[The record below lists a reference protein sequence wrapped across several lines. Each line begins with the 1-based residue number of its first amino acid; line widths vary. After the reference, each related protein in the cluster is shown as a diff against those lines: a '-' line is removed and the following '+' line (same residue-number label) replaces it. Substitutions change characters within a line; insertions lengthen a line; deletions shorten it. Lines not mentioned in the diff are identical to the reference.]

1 MAQGKNAYI
10 RYKVLDRCF
19 RDSRRHYYMED
30 LVEACN
36 EVLYNYDGSSVSERT
51 IREDIHFM
59 QRQAGGG
66 VPLERKMDGHRAY
79 YMYSDRNFS
88 IQNLPMSQSEA
99 EMLSDTIQMLS
110 RFKGLPNQEW
120 LNATLVQMKSTFNIG
135 QAKASYVS
143 FSQNEDLKGLKYFTP
158 LYEAIASQHVVS
170 LEYHQFGRPSYN
182 RIIHPYQLRQYNNR
196 WFLLGKSAEYDTI
209 GNYALD
215 RIVSFKKVDVP
226 FCNNTQINFDTY
238 FDDVIGVTVPKGDIK
253 TVVLRFSENRFPYI
267 VSKPLHQSQEVN
279 LEERTITIKVKPNKE
294 LDQLIF
300 SFIPDVEVLSPQS
313 LRDTIK
319 EKIEEN
325 LKKYLSAQN
334 TPLNHGTFVQ

>member
-19 RDSRRHYYMED
+19 RDSRRRYYIED

-36 EVLYNYDGSSVSERT
+36 KELSNYDGSSVSERT
-51 IREDIHFM
+51 IRDDISFM
-59 QRQAGGG
+59 QREAGGG
-66 VPLERKMDGHRAY
+66 IPLVKKYDGHKAY

-88 IQNLPMSQSEA
+88 IMDLPMSQSEA

-158 LYEAIASQHVVS
+158 LYEAIASQQVVS

-196 WFLLGKSAEYDTI
+196 WFLVGWEPAVAAKIPLVVI
-209 GNYALD
+209 PLD
-215 RIVSFKKVDVP
+215 RIDDYKILDKEHFVSY
-226 FCNNTQINFDTY
+226 Q
-238 FDDVIGVTVPKGDIK
+238 GDIDECFK
-253 TVVLRFSENRFPYI
+253 DIVGVSLKFKEPCQHIVFKAYHPTSSYIETKPIHHSQRVVERY
-267 VSKPLHQSQEVN
+267 
-279 LEERTITIKVKPNKE
+279 EEYT
-294 LDQLIF
+294 IF
-300 SFIPDVEVLSPQS
+300 SLDLIPNYEFETIMMSYADNCEILEPQDLKES
-313 LRDTIK
+313 LVCRAKNIIK
-319 EKIEEN
+319 YNADI
-325 LKKYLSAQN
+325 
-334 TPLNHGTFVQ
+334 

>member
-110 RFKGLPNQEW
+110 RFKGLPNHEW
-120 LNATLVQMKSTFNIG
+120 LEATIAQMKSTFNLDN
-135 QAKASYVS
+135 AKQSYVS
-143 FSQNEDLKGLKYFTP
+143 FSQNEDLRGLHYFSR
-158 LYEAIASQHVVS
+158 LYEAIASHQVVS
-170 LEYHQFGRPSYN
+170 LQYHKFTGETWERLV
-182 RIIHPYQLRQYNNR
+182 HPYQLRQYNNR
-196 WFLLGKSAEYDTI
+196 WFLVGWEPAVAAKIPLVVI
-209 GNYALD
+209 PLD
-215 RIVSFKKVDVP
+215 RIDDYKVLEKESYEP
-226 FCNNTQINFDTY
+226 Y
-238 FDDVIGVTVPKGDIK
+238 EGDIDACFK
-253 TVVLRFSENRFPYI
+253 DIVGVSLKFNESCRHIVFKAYPPTSSYI
-267 VSKPLHQSQEVN
+267 ETKPIHHSQRIV
-279 LEERTITIKVKPNKE
+279 ERHEDYT
-294 LDQLIF
+294 IF
-300 SFIPDVEVLSPQS
+300 SLDLIPNYEFETIMISYADNCEILEPQDLKES
-313 LRDTIK
+313 LVCRAKNIIK
-319 EKIEEN
+319 FN
-325 LKKYLSAQN
+325 VGQ
-334 TPLNHGTFVQ
+334 

>member
-19 RDSRRHYYMED
+19 RDSRRRYYIED

-36 EVLYNYDGSSVSERT
+36 EELSNYDGSSVSERT
-51 IREDIHFM
+51 IRDDISFM
-59 QRQAGGG
+59 QREAGGG
-66 VPLERKMDGHRAY
+66 IPLVKKYDGHKAY

-88 IQNLPMSQSEA
+88 IMDLPMSQSEA

-158 LYEAIASQHVVS
+158 LYEAIASQQVVS

-196 WFLLGKSAEYDTI
+196 WFLVGWEPAVAAKIPLVVI
-209 GNYALD
+209 PLD
-215 RIVSFKKVDVP
+215 RIDDYKILDKEHFVSY
-226 FCNNTQINFDTY
+226 Q
-238 FDDVIGVTVPKGDIK
+238 GDIDECFK
-253 TVVLRFSENRFPYI
+253 DIVGVSLKFKEPCQHIVFKAYHPTSSYIETKPIHHSQRVVERY
-267 VSKPLHQSQEVN
+267 
-279 LEERTITIKVKPNKE
+279 EEYT
-294 LDQLIF
+294 IF
-300 SFIPDVEVLSPQS
+300 SLDLIPNYEFETIMMSYADNCEILEPQDLKES
-313 LRDTIK
+313 LVCRAKNIIK
-319 EKIEEN
+319 YNADI
-325 LKKYLSAQN
+325 
-334 TPLNHGTFVQ
+334 

>member
-158 LYEAIASQHVVS
+158 LYEAIASQYVVS

-196 WFLLGKSAEYDTI
+196 WFLVGMEKKVKDKLPLVVI
-209 GNYALD
+209 PLD
-215 RIVSFKKVDVP
+215 RIDDCKVQEATKFIPYEGDIDDNFKD
-226 FCNNTQINFDTY
+226 I
-238 FDDVIGVTVPKGDIK
+238 IGVS
-253 TVVLRFSENRFPYI
+253 LRFHEPCQHIVFKAYPAIAPYI
-267 VSKPLHQSQEVN
+267 ETKPIHHSQRIV
-279 LEERTITIKVKPNKE
+279 ERQEDYT
-294 LDQLIF
+294 IF
-300 SFIPDVEVLSPQS
+300 SLDLVPNYEFESLMMTYADKCEILSPIS
-313 LRDTIK
+313 LC
-319 EKIEEN
+319 EKLAEKAKNIVKFN
-325 LKKYLSAQN
+325 CPK
-334 TPLNHGTFVQ
+334 

>member
-110 RFKGLPNQEW
+110 RFKGLPNHEW
-120 LNATLVQMKSTFNIG
+120 LEATIAQMKSTFNLDNA
-135 QAKASYVS
+135 QQSYVS
-143 FSQNEDLKGLKYFTP
+143 FSQNEDLRGLNYFSR
-158 LYEAIASQHVVS
+158 LYEAIASHQVVS
-170 LEYHQFGRPSYN
+170 LQYH
-182 RIIHPYQLRQYNNR
+182 
-196 WFLLGKSAEYDTI
+196 
-209 GNYALD
+209 
-215 RIVSFKKVDVP
+215 
-226 FCNNTQINFDTY
+226 
-238 FDDVIGVTVPKGDIK
+238 
-253 TVVLRFSENRFPYI
+253 
-267 VSKPLHQSQEVN
+267 
-279 LEERTITIKVKPNKE
+279 
-294 LDQLIF
+294 
-300 SFIPDVEVLSPQS
+300 
-313 LRDTIK
+313 
-319 EKIEEN
+319 
-325 LKKYLSAQN
+325 
-334 TPLNHGTFVQ
+334 

>member
-36 EVLYNYDGSSVSERT
+36 EELYNYDGSSVSERT

-196 WFLLGKSAEYDTI
+196 WFLVGWEPAVAAKIPLAVI
-209 GNYALD
+209 PLD
-215 RIVSFKKVDVP
+215 RIVDYRISDKEHFVSY
-226 FCNNTQINFDTY
+226 Q
-238 FDDVIGVTVPKGDIK
+238 GDIDECFK
-253 TVVLRFSENRFPYI
+253 DIVGVSLRFKEPCQHIVFKAYHPTSSYI
-267 VSKPLHQSQEVN
+267 ETKPIHHSQRVVERH
-279 LEERTITIKVKPNKE
+279 EEYT
-294 LDQLIF
+294 IF
-300 SFIPDVEVLSPQS
+300 SLDLIPNYEFETIMMSYADNCEILEPQDLKES
-313 LRDTIK
+313 LVCRAKNIIRYNADI
-319 EKIEEN
+319 
-325 LKKYLSAQN
+325 
-334 TPLNHGTFVQ
+334 

>member
-19 RDSRRHYYMED
+19 RDSRRRYYIED
-30 LVEACN
+30 LIEACN
-36 EVLYNYDGSSVSERT
+36 EELSNYDGSSVSERT
-51 IREDIHFM
+51 IRDDISFM

-66 VPLERKMDGHRAY
+66 IPLVKKYDGHKAY

-88 IQNLPMSQSEA
+88 IMDLPMSQSEA

-158 LYEAIASQHVVS
+158 LYEAIASQQVVS

-196 WFLLGKSAEYDTI
+196 WFLVGWEPAVAAKIPLVVI
-209 GNYALD
+209 PLD
-215 RIVSFKKVDVP
+215 RTDDYKILDKEHFVSY
-226 FCNNTQINFDTY
+226 Q
-238 FDDVIGVTVPKGDIK
+238 GDIDECFK
-253 TVVLRFSENRFPYI
+253 DIVGVSLKFKEPCQHIVFKAYHPTSSYIETKPIHHSQRVV
-267 VSKPLHQSQEVN
+267 
-279 LEERTITIKVKPNKE
+279 ERYEDYT
-294 LDQLIF
+294 IF
-300 SFIPDVEVLSPQS
+300 SLDLIPNYEFETIMISYADNCEILEPQDLKES
-313 LRDTIK
+313 LVCRAKNIIK
-319 EKIEEN
+319 FN
-325 LKKYLSAQN
+325 VGQ
-334 TPLNHGTFVQ
+334 

>member
-158 LYEAIASQHVVS
+158 LYEAIASLHVVS

-196 WFLLGKSAEYDTI
+196 WFLVGWEPAVSDVLPI
-209 GNYALD
+209 VVVPLD
-215 RIVSFKKVDVP
+215 RINDYKILENEKFSP
-226 FCNNTQINFDTY
+226 I
-238 FDDVIGVTVPKGDIK
+238 KGDVEAYFKDIVGVSPK
-253 TVVLRFSENRFPYI
+253 FGESCQHIVFKAYHPTSSYIETKPIHHSQRVVERY
-267 VSKPLHQSQEVN
+267 
-279 LEERTITIKVKPNKE
+279 EEYT
-294 LDQLIF
+294 IF
-300 SFIPDVEVLSPQS
+300 SLDLIPNYEFETIMLTYADKCEILEPLD
-313 LRDTIK
+313 LRG
-319 EKIEEN
+319 KINERAKNIVKFCEIE
-325 LKKYLSAQN
+325 
-334 TPLNHGTFVQ
+334 

>member
-158 LYEAIASQHVVS
+158 LYEAIVSQHVVS

-196 WFLLGKSAEYDTI
+196 WFLVGKESAVSDVLPI
-209 GNYALD
+209 VVVPLD
-215 RIVSFKKVDVP
+215 RI
-226 FCNNTQINFDTY
+226 
-238 FDDVIGVTVPKGDIK
+238 DDYKILEKEKFSPIKGDVEAYFKDIVGVSPK
-253 TVVLRFSENRFPYI
+253 FGESCQHIMFKAYHPADSYIMTKPIHHSQRVVERHDDYTILSLDLILTYEFETILLTYADKCEILEPLDLRE
-267 VSKPLHQSQEVN
+267 K
-279 LEERTITIKVKPNKE
+279 
-294 LDQLIF
+294 
-300 SFIPDVEVLSPQS
+300 
-313 LRDTIK
+313 IK
-319 EKIEEN
+319 ERAKNIVKSNE
-325 LKKYLSAQN
+325 K
-334 TPLNHGTFVQ
+334 

>member
-19 RDSRRHYYMED
+19 RDSRRRYYIED

-36 EVLYNYDGSSVSERT
+36 EELSNYDGSSVSERT
-51 IREDIHFM
+51 IRDDISFM

-66 VPLERKMDGHRAY
+66 IPLVKKYDGHKAY

-88 IQNLPMSQSEA
+88 IMDLPMSQSEA

-170 LEYHQFGRPSYN
+170 LESHQFGRPSYN

-196 WFLLGKSAEYDTI
+196 WFLVGKEPTVSDVLPI
-209 GNYALD
+209 VVVPLD
-215 RIVSFKKVDVP
+215 RI
-226 FCNNTQINFDTY
+226 
-238 FDDVIGVTVPKGDIK
+238 DDYKILENEKFSPIKGD
-253 TVVLRFSENRFPYI
+253 VENYFKDIVGVSPKFGESCQHIVFKAYHPADSYI
-267 VSKPLHQSQEVN
+267 VTKPIHHSQRVVERHDDYTILSLDLIPTYEFETIMLTYADKCEI
-279 LEERTITIKVKPNKE
+279 LEPLDLRGKINERVKNIVKFCE
-294 LDQLIF
+294 
-300 SFIPDVEVLSPQS
+300 
-313 LRDTIK
+313 
-319 EKIEEN
+319 IE
-325 LKKYLSAQN
+325 
-334 TPLNHGTFVQ
+334 

>member
-19 RDSRRHYYMED
+19 RDSRRRYYMED

-36 EVLYNYDGSSVSERT
+36 EELSNYDGSSVSERT
-51 IREDIHFM
+51 IRDDISFM

-66 VPLERKMDGHRAY
+66 IPLVKKYDGHKAY
-79 YMYSDRNFS
+79 YMYSDRYFS
-88 IQNLPMSQSEA
+88 IMDLPMSQSEA

-158 LYEAIASQHVVS
+158 LYDAIASQRVVS
-170 LEYHQFGRPSYN
+170 LVYHKFGCSSYE

-196 WFLLGKSAEYDTI
+196 WFLVGWEPAVAAKIPLVVI
-209 GNYALD
+209 PLD
-215 RIVSFKKVDVP
+215 RIDDYKILEKKKFIPMEGDVDDYFKNIVGVS
-226 FCNNTQINFDTY
+226 
-238 FDDVIGVTVPKGDIK
+238 
-253 TVVLRFSENRFPYI
+253 LRFNEPCQHIVFKVYHPADYYI
-267 VSKPLHQSQEVN
+267 ETKPIHHSQRV
-279 LEERTITIKVKPNKE
+279 LERHDDYTIMSLDLIPTYEFETIMMTYADKCEILEP
-294 LDQLIF
+294 LD
-300 SFIPDVEVLSPQS
+300 
-313 LRDTIK
+313 LREKIK
-319 EKIEEN
+319 ERAKNIVKFCESE
-325 LKKYLSAQN
+325 
-334 TPLNHGTFVQ
+334 

>member
-36 EVLYNYDGSSVSERT
+36 EELYNYDGSSVSERT

-79 YMYSDRNFS
+79 YMYYDRNFS

-158 LYEAIASQHVVS
+158 LYEAITSQHVVS

-196 WFLLGKSAEYDTI
+196 WFLVGKEPTLSEMLPLVVVP
-209 GNYALD
+209 LD
-215 RIVSFKKVDVP
+215 RIDDYKILEKE
-226 FCNNTQINFDTY
+226 TY
-238 FDDVIGVTVPKGDIK
+238 SPMIGDIDDYFK
-253 TVVLRFSENRFPYI
+253 DIVGVSLRFEESCQHIVFKAYHPTDSYI
-267 VSKPLHQSQEVN
+267 VTKPIHHSQRVVERH
-279 LEERTITIKVKPNKE
+279 EEYT
-294 LDQLIF
+294 IF
-300 SFIPDVEVLSPQS
+300 SLDLIPNYEFETIMMSYVDNCEILEPQD
-313 LRDTIK
+313 LK
-319 EKIEEN
+319 EN
-325 LKKYLSAQN
+325 LVNRAKNIIKIN
-334 TPLNHGTFVQ
+334 TDI

>member
-19 RDSRRHYYMED
+19 RDSRRRYYIED

-36 EVLYNYDGSSVSERT
+36 EELSNYDGSSVSERT
-51 IREDIHFM
+51 IRDDISFM
-59 QRQAGGG
+59 QREAGGG
-66 VPLERKMDGHRAY
+66 IPLVKKYDGHKAY

-88 IQNLPMSQSEA
+88 IMDIPMSQSEA

-158 LYEAIASQHVVS
+158 LYEAIASQQVVS

-196 WFLLGKSAEYDTI
+196 WFLVGWEPAVAAQIPLVVI
-209 GNYALD
+209 PLD
-215 RIVSFKKVDVP
+215 RIDDYKILDKEHFVSY
-226 FCNNTQINFDTY
+226 Q
-238 FDDVIGVTVPKGDIK
+238 GDIDECFK
-253 TVVLRFSENRFPYI
+253 DIVGVSLKFNESCSHIVFKAYPPTSSYI
-267 VSKPLHQSQEVN
+267 ETKPIHHSQRIV
-279 LEERTITIKVKPNKE
+279 ERHEDYT
-294 LDQLIF
+294 IF
-300 SFIPDVEVLSPQS
+300 SLDLIPNYEFETIMMSYADNCEILEPQDLKES
-313 LRDTIK
+313 LVCRAKNIIK
-319 EKIEEN
+319 FN
-325 LKKYLSAQN
+325 VGQ
-334 TPLNHGTFVQ
+334 

>member
-110 RFKGLPNQEW
+110 RFTGLPNQEW

-196 WFLLGKSAEYDTI
+196 WFLVGMEKKVKDKLPLVVI
-209 GNYALD
+209 PLD
-215 RIVSFKKVDVP
+215 RIDDCKVQEATKFIPYEGDIDDNFKD
-226 FCNNTQINFDTY
+226 I
-238 FDDVIGVTVPKGDIK
+238 IGVS
-253 TVVLRFSENRFPYI
+253 LRFHEPCQHIVFKAYPAIAPYI
-267 VSKPLHQSQEVN
+267 ETKPIHHSQRIV
-279 LEERTITIKVKPNKE
+279 ERHEDYT
-294 LDQLIF
+294 IF
-300 SFIPDVEVLSPQS
+300 SLDLVPNYEFESLMMTYADKCEILSPIS
-313 LRDTIK
+313 LC
-319 EKIEEN
+319 EKLAEKAKNIVKFN
-325 LKKYLSAQN
+325 CPK
-334 TPLNHGTFVQ
+334 

>member
-196 WFLLGKSAEYDTI
+196 WFLVGWEPAVAAKIPLVVI
-209 GNYALD
+209 PLD
-215 RIVSFKKVDVP
+215 RIDDYRILDKEHFVSY
-226 FCNNTQINFDTY
+226 Q
-238 FDDVIGVTVPKGDIK
+238 GDIDECFK
-253 TVVLRFSENRFPYI
+253 DIVGVSLRFKEPSQHIVFKAYHPSSSYI
-267 VSKPLHQSQEVN
+267 ETKPIHHSQRIVERH
-279 LEERTITIKVKPNKE
+279 EEYT
-294 LDQLIF
+294 IF
-300 SFIPDVEVLSPQS
+300 SLDLIPNYEFETIMMSYVDNCEILEPQDLKES
-313 LRDTIK
+313 LVSRAKNIIK
-319 EKIEEN
+319 FN
-325 LKKYLSAQN
+325 VGQ
-334 TPLNHGTFVQ
+334 

>member
-19 RDSRRHYYMED
+19 RDSRRRYYIEN

-36 EVLYNYDGSSVSERT
+36 EELSNYDGSSVSERT
-51 IREDIHFM
+51 IRDDLSFM

-66 VPLERKMDGHRAY
+66 IPLVKKYDGHKAY

-88 IQNLPMSQSEA
+88 IMDLPMSQSEA

-196 WFLLGKSAEYDTI
+196 WFLVGKEPTVSDVLPI
-209 GNYALD
+209 VVVPLD
-215 RIVSFKKVDVP
+215 RIDDYKILENEKFSPMKV
-226 FCNNTQINFDTY
+226 Y
-238 FDDVIGVTVPKGDIK
+238 IK
-253 TVVLRFSENRFPYI
+253 SV
-267 VSKPLHQSQEVN
+267 
-279 LEERTITIKVKPNKE
+279 
-294 LDQLIF
+294 
-300 SFIPDVEVLSPQS
+300 
-313 LRDTIK
+313 
-319 EKIEEN
+319 
-325 LKKYLSAQN
+325 
-334 TPLNHGTFVQ
+334 

>member
-36 EVLYNYDGSSVSERT
+36 EELYNYDGSSVSERT

-158 LYEAIASQHVVS
+158 LYEAIASLHVVS

-196 WFLLGKSAEYDTI
+196 WFLVGKEPAVSDVLPI
-209 GNYALD
+209 VVVPLD
-215 RIVSFKKVDVP
+215 RI
-226 FCNNTQINFDTY
+226 
-238 FDDVIGVTVPKGDIK
+238 DDYKIIEIEKFSPIKGDVEAYFKDIVGVSPK
-253 TVVLRFSENRFPYI
+253 FGESCQHIMFKAYHPADSYI
-267 VSKPLHQSQEVN
+267 VTKPIHHSQRVVERHDDYTILSLDLIPTYEFETIMLTYADKCEI
-279 LEERTITIKVKPNKE
+279 LEP
-294 LDQLIF
+294 LD
-300 SFIPDVEVLSPQS
+300 
-313 LRDTIK
+313 LRDKIK
-319 EKIEEN
+319 ERAKNIVKSN
-325 LKKYLSAQN
+325 
-334 TPLNHGTFVQ
+334 V

>member
-110 RFKGLPNQEW
+110 RFKGLPNHEW
-120 LNATLVQMKSTFNIG
+120 LEATIAQMK
-135 QAKASYVS
+135 SYVS
-143 FSQNEDLKGLKYFTP
+143 FSQNEDLRGLNYFSR
-158 LYEAIASQHVVS
+158 LYEAIASHQVVS
-170 LEYHQFGRPSYN
+170 LQYHKFTGEAWERLV
-182 RIIHPYQLRQYNNR
+182 HPYQLRQYNNR
-196 WFLLGKSAEYDTI
+196 WFLVGWEPAVAAKIPLVVI
-209 GNYALD
+209 PLD
-215 RIVSFKKVDVP
+215 RIDDYKILDKEHFVFYQGILPAYCLQGISTHLFLYRDKAYSSF
-226 FCNNTQINFDTY
+226 TA
-238 FDDVIGVTVPKGDIK
+238 G
-253 TVVLRFSENRFPYI
+253 S
-267 VSKPLHQSQEVN
+267 
-279 LEERTITIKVKPNKE
+279 
-294 LDQLIF
+294 
-300 SFIPDVEVLSPQS
+300 
-313 LRDTIK
+313 
-319 EKIEEN
+319 
-325 LKKYLSAQN
+325 
-334 TPLNHGTFVQ
+334 

>member
-1 MAQGKNAYI
+1 
-10 RYKVLDRCF
+10 
-19 RDSRRHYYMED
+19 
-30 LVEACN
+30 
-36 EVLYNYDGSSVSERT
+36 
-51 IREDIHFM
+51 
-59 QRQAGGG
+59 
-66 VPLERKMDGHRAY
+66 MDGHRAY

-196 WFLLGKSAEYDTI
+196 WFLVGKEPTVSDVLPI
-209 GNYALD
+209 VVVPLD
-215 RIVSFKKVDVP
+215 RI
-226 FCNNTQINFDTY
+226 
-238 FDDVIGVTVPKGDIK
+238 DDYKILENEKFSPIKGD
-253 TVVLRFSENRFPYI
+253 VENYFKDIVGVSPKFGESCQHIVFKAYHPTSSYI
-267 VSKPLHQSQEVN
+267 ETKPIHHSQRAV
-279 LEERTITIKVKPNKE
+279 ERYEDYT
-294 LDQLIF
+294 IF
-300 SFIPDVEVLSPQS
+300 SLDLIPNYEFETIMMSYVDNCEVLEPQDLKES
-313 LRDTIK
+313 LVKRAKNIIK
-319 EKIEEN
+319 FN
-325 LKKYLSAQN
+325 DDQ
-334 TPLNHGTFVQ
+334 

>member
-110 RFKGLPNQEW
+110 RFK
-120 LNATLVQMKSTFNIG
+120 
-135 QAKASYVS
+135 
-143 FSQNEDLKGLKYFTP
+143 
-158 LYEAIASQHVVS
+158 
-170 LEYHQFGRPSYN
+170 
-182 RIIHPYQLRQYNNR
+182 
-196 WFLLGKSAEYDTI
+196 
-209 GNYALD
+209 
-215 RIVSFKKVDVP
+215 
-226 FCNNTQINFDTY
+226 
-238 FDDVIGVTVPKGDIK
+238 
-253 TVVLRFSENRFPYI
+253 
-267 VSKPLHQSQEVN
+267 
-279 LEERTITIKVKPNKE
+279 
-294 LDQLIF
+294 
-300 SFIPDVEVLSPQS
+300 
-313 LRDTIK
+313 
-319 EKIEEN
+319 
-325 LKKYLSAQN
+325 
-334 TPLNHGTFVQ
+334 

>member
-19 RDSRRHYYMED
+19 RDSRRRYYIED

-36 EVLYNYDGSSVSERT
+36 EELSNYDGSSVSERT
-51 IREDIHFM
+51 IRDDISFM
-59 QRQAGGG
+59 QREAGGG
-66 VPLERKMDGHRAY
+66 IPLVKKYDGHKAY
-79 YMYSDRNFS
+79 YRYSDRNFS
-88 IQNLPMSQSEA
+88 IMDLPMSQSEA

-158 LYEAIASQHVVS
+158 LYEAIASQQVVS

-196 WFLLGKSAEYDTI
+196 WFLVGWEPAVAAKIPLVVI
-209 GNYALD
+209 PLD
-215 RIVSFKKVDVP
+215 RIDDYKILDKEHFVSY
-226 FCNNTQINFDTY
+226 Q
-238 FDDVIGVTVPKGDIK
+238 GDIDECFK
-253 TVVLRFSENRFPYI
+253 DIVGVSLKFKEPCQHIVFKAYHPTSSYIETKPIHHSQRVV
-267 VSKPLHQSQEVN
+267 
-279 LEERTITIKVKPNKE
+279 ERYEDYT
-294 LDQLIF
+294 IF
-300 SFIPDVEVLSPQS
+300 SLDLIPNYEFETIMMSYADNCEILEPQDLKES
-313 LRDTIK
+313 LVCRAKNIIK
-319 EKIEEN
+319 YNADI
-325 LKKYLSAQN
+325 
-334 TPLNHGTFVQ
+334 

>member
-19 RDSRRHYYMED
+19 RDSRRRYYIED

-36 EVLYNYDGSSVSERT
+36 EELSNYDGSSVSERT
-51 IREDIHFM
+51 IRDDISFM

-66 VPLERKMDGHRAY
+66 IPLVKKYDGHKAY

-88 IQNLPMSQSEA
+88 IMDLPMSQSEA

-158 LYEAIASQHVVS
+158 LYEAIASQQVVS

-196 WFLLGKSAEYDTI
+196 WFLVGWEPAVAAKIPLVVI
-209 GNYALD
+209 PLD
-215 RIVSFKKVDVP
+215 RIDDYKILDKEHFVSY
-226 FCNNTQINFDTY
+226 Q
-238 FDDVIGVTVPKGDIK
+238 GDIDECFK
-253 TVVLRFSENRFPYI
+253 DIVGVSLKFKEPCRHIVFKAYHPTSSYIETKPIHHSQRVV
-267 VSKPLHQSQEVN
+267 
-279 LEERTITIKVKPNKE
+279 ERYEDYT
-294 LDQLIF
+294 IF
-300 SFIPDVEVLSPQS
+300 SLDLIPNYEFETIMMSYADNCEILEPQDLKES
-313 LRDTIK
+313 LVCRAKNIIK
-319 EKIEEN
+319 YNADI
-325 LKKYLSAQN
+325 
-334 TPLNHGTFVQ
+334 